1 MAQHTKHIS
10 QKSLLIF
17 FLLAYGITWGL
28 SVLATEHTLP
38 FDRPPLL
45 MNLSSILL
53 HYGPALAAIIM
64 VGAAGGRHAIKTFLG
79 RLGQWRAGL
88 RWYLFVFL
96 FPLLVRLVTI
106 GIDVLMG
113 GQVPP
118 FFSAGIVPE
127 GNPVLLLPVVF
138 LAVFFQAGLAEEI
151 GWRGYALPGLQ
162 KRYSALTSSLILGV
176 IWTFWHYHP
185 ENFSTIW
192 PLTFYYL
199 IFVISL
205 TIIMTWIYNNTQGS
219 LILAVLFHTVSNISD
234 WIIPTFSVVASASGI
249 RPFIIES
256 LLTLAAA
263 LVIIVIYGPK
273 YLSHNVPDPHAEQ
286 MH

>member
-1 MAQHTKHIS
+1 MPQHTNHIA
-10 QKSLLIF
+10 QKSLLLF

-28 SVLATEHTLP
+28 SALATEHTLP

-53 HYGPALAAIIM
+53 HYGPALAAIVM
-64 VGAAGGRHAIKTFLG
+64 AGVGGGRNAIKTLLG
-79 RLGQWRAGL
+79 RLGQWRVGL

-96 FPLLVRLVTI
+96 FPLLVRLATV
-106 GIDVLMG
+106 GVDVLMG
-113 GQVPP
+113 GQFPS

-127 GNPVLLLPVVF
+127 GNPLLLLPVVF

-162 KRYSALTSSLILGV
+162 QRYSALTSSLILGV

-185 ENFSTIW
+185 ENFATIW

-199 IFVISL
+199 IAVISL
-205 TIIMTWIYNNTQGS
+205 TIIMTWIQNNTQAS
-219 LILAVLFHTVSNISD
+219 LWLAVLFHTVSNVSD
-234 WIIPTFSVVASASGI
+234 WIIPTYVVVASANGI

-256 LLTLAAA
+256 LLTLATA

-273 YLSHNVPDPHAEQ
+273 HLRHYIPVHD
-286 MH
+286 